1 MSLLKKNKIIVISF
15 LVVMFGIGV
24 YTFYNYVFSEPTKVI
39 NIASEFIGQ
48 SDEFKYLFTEDLEG
62 WSNKVIEIKGTITG
76 INDNGVLLDE
86 NIYCQFDQ
94 NTDLPSIAVNKEVVI
109 KGKVVGFDE
118 LLMEIKLNQCTIIQ
132 N

>member
-1 MSLLKKNKIIVISF
+1 
-15 LVVMFGIGV
+15 MFGIGV